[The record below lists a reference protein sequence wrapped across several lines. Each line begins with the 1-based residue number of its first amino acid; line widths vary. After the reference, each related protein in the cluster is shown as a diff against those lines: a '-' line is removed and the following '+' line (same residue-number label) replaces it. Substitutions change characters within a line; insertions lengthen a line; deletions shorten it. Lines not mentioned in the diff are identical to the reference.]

1 MNTTHTRAA
10 LAVLPLLLAAMTV
23 QAKVPECGRLPTFV
37 REAERNLAYCI
48 TTDAGAADC
57 RAANV
62 EAFANN
68 EGRLPAAGR
77 GQAYRAGRAQHPQA
91 DPPGRNR
98 VVFLVTEGQRKPIIE
113 ARYFTSD
120 HYATFCSL

>member
-1 MNTTHTRAA
+1 MNTHHRIAA
-10 LAVLPLLLAAMTV
+10 LAALLLASPLA
-23 QAKVPECGRLPTFV
+23 QAKVPPCGKLPTFV

-48 TTDAGAADC
+48 TTNAGSADC

-62 EAFANN
+62 EGFANN
-68 EGRLPAAGR
+68 EGRLPTAGR
-77 GQAYRAGRAQHPQA
+77 GQSYRAARAQHPQA

-98 VVFLVTEGQRKPIIE
+98 VVFLVTDGDRKSIID

-120 HYATFCSL
+120 HYATFCAL

>member
-1 MNTTHTRAA
+1 MNTTHKIAA
-10 LAVLPLLLAAMTV
+10 LAALLLASTLV
-23 QAKVPECGRLPTFV
+23 QAKVPVCGKLPTFV

-48 TTDAGAADC
+48 TTDPASADC

-62 EAFANN
+62 EGFANN
-68 EGRLPAAGR
+68 EGRLPTAGR

-98 VVFLVTEGQRKPIIE
+98 VVFLVTEGDRKPIIE
-113 ARYFTSD
+113 SRYFTSD